1 MSEKDKIT
9 MTTETSNLSENTH
22 QADTSIDEHLMLQ
35 VAQGSESAF
44 RMIVEKWKNP
54 LVNFIYNSTRDFHL
68 SEDIAITTFQKLYK
82 ARETY
87 QPSAKFSTYLFK
99 IARNEIISEFRKT
112 QTRPNATSDLLEI
125 DIPDSDEQQM
135 HTKEIGEV
143 FENAMKNLP
152 EKQRTAISL
161 LVQEDLPYAEI
172 ADIMGESVGAV
183 KTMINRARAYLR
195 EAMKD
200 FA

>member
-1 MSEKDKIT
+1 MSKKDKNKMNI
-9 MTTETSNLSENTH
+9 EPSKDVESVSQSYSE
-22 QADTSIDEHLMLQ
+22 IDEHLMLQ
-35 VAQGSESAF
+35 VSQGSETAF
-44 RMIVEKWKNP
+44 RILVEKWKNP
-54 LVNFIYNSTRDFHL
+54 LVNFIYSSTRDFHL
-68 SEDIAITTFQKLYK
+68 AEDIAVTTFQKLYN

-87 QPSAKFSTYLFK
+87 QPSAKFSTYLFR
-99 IARNEIISEFRKT
+99 IARNEVISEYRKM
-112 QTRPNATSDLLEI
+112 QVRPNATNDILDI
-125 DIPDSDEQQM
+125 DVPSSDEQHI
-135 HTKEIGEV
+135 HTKEINEA

-183 KTMINRARAYLR
+183 KTMINRARSYLR